1 MQALPTVAISIRCAP
16 GMIER
21 LDLLTT
27 YCEGWSK
34 GDADMIRSAV
44 ADDYVW
50 DDPAEGRVSKDGL
63 GSFLPKFKEAIDRVR
78 GVCPSTSYLTLSDW
92 AVDRSQ
98 LTTTVWCSF
107 AVPGTDIQG
116 MSQIRVADKGVIS
129 EHRAY
134 RTSLP
139 VRVAGIRGKRS
150 ALERRNRSILGIS
163 KNLEPR

>member
-1 MQALPTVAISIRCAP
+1 MQALPTAAISIGCAP
-16 GMIER
+16 SMIER
-21 LDLLTT
+21 LDALTA

-78 GVCPSTSYLTLSDW
+78 GGCPSTSYFTFFNW
-92 AVDRSQ
+92 VVDRSQ

-134 RTSLP
+134 RTRP
-139 VRVAGIRGKRS
+139 HVRCAGIRRKR
-150 ALERRNRSILGIS
+150 
-163 KNLEPR
+163 

>member
-1 MQALPTVAISIRCAP
+1 MKALRTATNAICGEQNID
-16 GMIER
+16 ER
-21 LDLLTT
+21 VDYLTA

-78 GVCPSTSYLTLSDW
+78 GGCPSTSYLTFSNW
-92 AVDRSQ
+92 VVDRSQ

-134 RTSLP
+134 RTKP
-139 VRVAGIRGKRS
+139 HVRCAGIRGKR
-150 ALERRNRSILGIS
+150 
-163 KNLEPR
+163 